1 MIRPAHAV
9 AREQLRLTVRQEFPT
24 SPSCRGRILSIRD
37 VLESGHFGSESFFS
51 AVKRVFV
58 LNWKAVAGR
67 LVLLS
72 FILLPMPLPVN
83 AQKKQVTAKTAT
95 AKPNTDQSRI
105 NQKKSSQKKAEGRPA
120 NELAKLREEFI
131 EATNDYKA
139 SLEKLRASYEK
150 SLAKAEAELTKS
162 SALFAAGLIS
172 RKAVEAGEVAVA
184 QEKDKVAEVNRRMA
198 TADSQIADT
207 LLEAEAE
214 TKLAR
219 SKPLPKGGMIRTAS
233 LIRYNGSA
241 VWALSD
247 AWKVQRFFLDAF
259 KKPLPIAVFGQGSI
273 HDRWH
278 LDHHNAMD
286 VSLHPD
292 GPEGQALLGF
302 LRANGIPF
310 LAFREAIPGTATGPH
325 IHVGRPSHRY

>member
-1 MIRPAHAV
+1 MFEPRNKNLVSNTPGSVQIPRCNSFV
-9 AREQLRLTVRQEFPT
+9 
-24 SPSCRGRILSIRD
+24 I
-37 VLESGHFGSESFFS
+37 VL
-51 AVKRVFV
+51 
-58 LNWKAVAGR
+58 
-67 LVLLS
+67 LLS
-72 FILLPMPLPVN
+72 FFALMLPAAAA
-83 AQKKQVTAKTAT
+83 AQEQLVATKSGVAKTKTGHSKA
-95 AKPNTDQSRI
+95 I
-105 NQKKSSQKKAEGRPA
+105 QKNLRRTRSAVRPVD
-120 NELAKLREEFI
+120 ELANLREEFI
-131 EATNDYKA
+131 RATNDYKA

-150 SLAKAEAELTKS
+150 SLARMEGELTKS
-162 SALFAAGLIS
+162 RELFAAGLIS
-172 RKAVEAGEVAVA
+172 KKAVETGAIAVA
-184 QEKDKVAEVNRRMA
+184 QEKDKVAEVNRRMSS
-198 TADSQIADT
+198 ADSQIGDT

-233 LIRYNGSA
+233 FVRYNGSA

-259 KKPLPIAVFGQGSI
+259 KKPLAIAVFGQGSI
-273 HDRWH
+273 HDHWR

-292 GPEGQALLGF
+292 GPEGQALLGY

>member
-1 MIRPAHAV
+1 VLMLWSYFTGLAILIGGEIDQLRVGTERRKIMKTQIDIRPV
-9 AREQLRLTVRQEFPT
+9 SQE
-24 SPSCRGRILSIRD
+24 
-37 VLESGHFGSESFFS
+37 
-51 AVKRVFV
+51 VF
-58 LNWKAVAGR
+58 LQIAGAIIS
-67 LVLLS
+67 VVVLS
-72 FILLPMPLPVN
+72 FLLILMPGAVR
-83 AQKKQVTAKTAT
+83 AQKKPVAAKSAAART
-95 AKPNTDQSRI
+95 KTDQSKT
-105 NQKKSSQKKAEGRPA
+105 NQKKTPQKKAQARPA
-120 NELAKLREEFI
+120 DELAKLREEFI
-131 EATNDYKA
+131 KATNDYKA
-139 SLEKLRASYEK
+139 SLEKLGESYEK
-150 SLAKAEAELTKS
+150 SVRKAEAELTKS
-162 SALFAAGLIS
+162 RELFSAGLIS

-198 TADSQIADT
+198 NADSQIAET

-214 TKLAR
+214 TKLAK

-241 VWALSD
+241 VWALSE

-259 KKPLPIAVFGQGSI
+259 KQPLPIAVFGQGSI
-273 HDRWH
+273 HDRWR

-292 GPEGQALLGF
+292 GPEGRALLGF

-325 IHVGRPSHRY
+325 IHIGRPSHRYSE